1 MEGWLDMERTR
12 YTTRTRISIFGI
24 MLLALMMISGA
35 ALAGGTMLD
44 GPDPAF
50 WLSDPDGVDGDKGIE
65 QGDPIAGS
73 SGTARVMHD
82 GAKIKIKATGLEP
95 GHVYTMWVVYFNDSL
110 QCFEGC
116 NGPDFAAAGGG
127 VIWGAGKIGSGTG
140 RATFVANLR
149 NGDGAEHVG
158 STPPPPFAFA
168 AYQAGSNNEF
178 HVVIRSHGPK
188 NPGLVSSQLGTY
200 GGGCETNVGPFP
212 EQTGDFPVPAA
223 PGECGDIQLYV
234 FK

>member
-1 MEGWLDMERTR
+1 MERKR
-12 YTTRTRISIFGI
+12 YTIRTRLGILGI

-44 GPDPAF
+44 GPNPAF
-50 WLSDPDGVDGDKGIE
+50 WLSDPDGIDGNDGIE
-65 QGDPIAGS
+65 QGDPIEGS
-73 SGTARVMHD
+73 SGTATVLSN

-110 QCFEGC
+110 KCDGSC
-116 NGPDFAAAGGG
+116 NGPDLAAAGGG
-127 VIWGAGKIGSGTG
+127 VIGGAGKISNGDGG
-140 RATFVANLR
+140 ATFVANLK

-168 AYQAGSNNEF
+168 AYEAGSNNEF

-188 NPGLVSSQLGTY
+188 IAGEVSNQLHSY
-200 GGGCETNVGPFP
+200 SGGCEVNVGPRP
-212 EQTGDFPVPAA
+212 EEGGDFPVPAA